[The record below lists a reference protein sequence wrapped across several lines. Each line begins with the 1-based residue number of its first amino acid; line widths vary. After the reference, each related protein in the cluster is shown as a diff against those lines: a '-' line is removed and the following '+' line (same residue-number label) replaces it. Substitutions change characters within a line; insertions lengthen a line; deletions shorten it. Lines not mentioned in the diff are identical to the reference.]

1 MSKPTFFESMKEN
14 FKDVPVTED
23 NKVST
28 TEFLE
33 ASESLVTLFD
43 LLGSTAFGVVQK
55 DMTGNIKKI
64 RDFQLASPATSLTLQ
79 DIVLAEKDQKKK
91 DATQGLL
98 WLTRGLSFTAKALR
112 KNVSNPTEELSVSF
126 NSAYNDTLYKFHNM
140 LVRGVFKVA
149 MKACPYRADF
159 YAKLGDVQDVVVE
172 QLKTWLAGLEKIV
185 SIIEAFF
192 ESGNYGKG
200 L

>member
-1 MSKPTFFESMKEN
+1 MAPTFFETIKKD
-14 FKDVPVTED
+14 FKDVPVSDD
-23 NKVST
+23 NKIST

-33 ASESLVTLFD
+33 AAESLVTLFD
-43 LLGSTAFGVVQK
+43 LLGSTAFAAVQK

-64 RDFQLASPATSLTLQ
+64 RDQQLKSPATSETLQ
-79 DIVLAEKDQKKK
+79 DIVLAEKDQKKR

-112 KNVSNPTEELSVSF
+112 KSISNPNEELTVSF
-126 NSAYNDTLYKFHNM
+126 TDSYNETLTKHHNM
-140 LVRGVFKVA
+140 IVRGIFKVA
-149 MKACPYRADF
+149 MKACPYRKDF
-159 YAKLGDVQDVVVE
+159 YSKLGDDQSVVLA
-172 QLKTWLAGLEKIV
+172 QLEAWLAALEKIV
-185 SIIEAFF
+185 AIIEAFF

>member
-1 MSKPTFFESMKEN
+1 MAPTFFDGIKKD
-14 FKDVPVTED
+14 FKDVPVSAD
-23 NKVST
+23 NKIST

-43 LLGSTAFGVVQK
+43 LLGSTAFAAVQK

-64 RDFQLASPATSLTLQ
+64 REQQLKSPATSETLQ
-79 DIVLAEKDQKKK
+79 DIVLNEKDEKKR

-112 KNVSNPTEELSVSF
+112 KSINNPDEELTVSF
-126 NSAYNDTLYKFHNM
+126 TNSYNETLTKYHNM
-140 LVRGVFKVA
+140 LVRGIFKVA
-149 MKACPYRADF
+149 MKACPYRNDF
-159 YAKLGDVQDVVVE
+159 YSKLGDDQSVVLA
-172 QLKTWLAGLEKIV
+172 QLEAWLAALEKIV
-185 SIIEAFF
+185 EIIEAFF

>member
-1 MSKPTFFESMKEN
+1 MAPTFFDAIKKD
-14 FKDVPVTED
+14 FKDVPVSAD
-23 NKVST
+23 NKIST

-33 ASESLVTLFD
+33 AAESLVTLFD
-43 LLGSTAFGVVQK
+43 LLGSAAFAAVQK

-64 RDFQLASPATSLTLQ
+64 RDQQLKSPATSETLQ
-79 DIVLAEKDQKKK
+79 DIVLAEKDQKKR

-112 KNVSNPTEELSVSF
+112 KSITNPNEELTVSF
-126 NSAYNDTLYKFHNM
+126 TDSYNETLTKYHNM
-140 LVRGVFKVA
+140 IVRGIFKVA
-149 MKACPYRADF
+149 MKACPYRNDF
-159 YAKLGDVQDVVVE
+159 YNKLGDDQSVVLA
-172 QLKTWLAGLEKIV
+172 QLEAWLAALEKIV
-185 SIIEAFF
+185 AIIEAFF

>member
-1 MSKPTFFESMKEN
+1 MAPTFFDGIKKD
-14 FKDVPVTED
+14 FKDVPVSAD
-23 NKVST
+23 NKIST
-28 TEFLE
+28 AEFLE

-43 LLGSTAFGVVQK
+43 LLGSTAFAAVQK

-64 RDFQLASPATSLTLQ
+64 RDQLLKSPATSETLQ
-79 DIVLAEKDQKKK
+79 DIVLSEKDQKKR

-112 KNVSNPTEELSVSF
+112 KSINNPGEELTVSF
-126 NSAYNDTLYKFHNM
+126 TDSYNETLTKFHNM

-149 MKACPYRADF
+149 MKACPYRKDF
-159 YAKLGDVQDVVVE
+159 YNKLGDDQSVVLA
-172 QLKTWLAGLEKIV
+172 QLEAWLAALEKIV
-185 SIIEAFF
+185 EIIEAFF

>member
-1 MSKPTFFESMKEN
+1 MAPTFFDGIKKD
-14 FKDVPVTED
+14 FKDVPVSAD
-23 NKVST
+23 NKIST

-43 LLGSTAFGVVQK
+43 LLGSTAFAAVQK

-64 RDFQLASPATSLTLQ
+64 REQQLKSPATSETLQ
-79 DIVLAEKDQKKK
+79 DIVLNEKDEKKR

-112 KNVSNPTEELSVSF
+112 KSINNPDEELTVSF
-126 NSAYNDTLYKFHNM
+126 TNSYNETLTKFHNM

-149 MKACPYRADF
+149 MKACPYRKDF
-159 YAKLGDVQDVVVE
+159 YSKLGDDQSVVLA
-172 QLKTWLAGLEKIV
+172 QLEAWLAALEKIV
-185 SIIEAFF
+185 EIIEAFF